1 MKIIWVRQKII
12 LCLSLVLL
20 VLIYLLVIKWRNAT
34 PENGIPGEFQESTT
48 EMIPTRLVVVTQV
61 ATSKSN
67 ISKNTLSSAYSQINT
82 NSSHREC
89 GQPRLV
95 LVIQVHDR
103 LEYLK
108 QLFNSLEQNELIQ
121 STLIITSHDLYTYEI
136 HRFVTSINFTR
147 VIPIYYPYSQQI
159 YTDTFP
165 GRDPNDCPKSILRQ
179 EALRI
184 KCNNADTPDQ
194 YGNYREAHYT
204 TIKHHWFW
212 KIVTVFDK
220 LQCLSSYTG
229 YVMFLEEDHYT
240 TPDFIATALELV
252 ELRNE
257 QCLDCDF
264 INMGVYVPK
273 SMERVHVKN
282 AEVFPW
288 VAGDHNMGFGMD
300 RGTWDRIKQCGGY
313 FCNFDDYN
321 WDWSLQATGMFC
333 LTQNLKVL
341 SLTVPRIFHL
351 GKCGVHQRGKDCNP
365 KDQVETVR
373 NSFESTGQLA
383 KNALEFI
390 KPTIPLAIPRMP
402 NPKGFG
408 GWGDKRDIKLCNGYI
423 RDEFPIS
430 KKRLI
435 K

>member
-1 MKIIWVRQKII
+1 MKILWVKGKII
-12 LCLSLVLL
+12 LCVSLVL
-20 VLIYLLVIKWRNAT
+20 VLIYLLLLRWRNAIL
-34 PENGIPGEFQESTT
+34 ENGNLGELVT
-48 EMIPTRLVVVTQV
+48 EIIPTRDEIVTQV
-61 ATSKSN
+61 LTSKPVSE
-67 ISKNTLSSAYSQINT
+67 NTLSSVYSEMNIF
-82 NSSHREC
+82 SSHTEC

-108 QLFNSLEQNELIQ
+108 QLFVSLEVNELIRD
-121 STLIITSHDLYTYEI
+121 TLIITSHDLYTDEI
-136 HRFVTSINFTR
+136 HQFVSSVSFTR

-159 YTDTFP
+159 YSDIFP
-165 GRDPNDCPKSILRQ
+165 GRDPNDCPKSTKRK

-184 KCNNADTPDQ
+184 KCNNADSPDQ

-220 LQCLSSYTG
+220 LECLSSYTG

-240 TPDFIATALELV
+240 SPDFIATALELV

-257 QCLDCDF
+257 KCPDCDF
-264 INMGVYVPK
+264 INMGLYIPK
-273 SMERVHVKN
+273 SMERAHAKD
-282 AEVFPW
+282 AEVFQW

-300 RGTWDRIKQCGGY
+300 RGTWERIKQCAGY

-333 LTQNLKVL
+333 LSQNFKVL
-341 SLTVPRIFHL
+341 TLTIPRIFHL
-351 GKCGVHQRGKDCNP
+351 GKCGVHQIGKDCNP
-365 KDQVETVR
+365 KYQAELTR
-373 NSFESTGQLA
+373 NSIITTGQLT
-383 KNALEFI
+383 KNELELIRPTNAL
-390 KPTIPLAIPRMP
+390 KPARMP

-430 KKRLI
+430 KRSLI